1 MSKNITEM
9 TILITAA
16 ASGIGSVMASEL
28 AAKGATI
35 IICDCDKE
43 RLKIFSEQNPGVHAY
58 ETDIQD
64 EQVSEEII
72 SLDKE

>member
-1 MSKNITEM
+1 MSKNIAEM

-28 AAKGATI
+28 AAKGAII

-43 RLKIFSEQNPGVHAY
+43 QLKIFSEQNPAVHAH

-64 EQVSEEII
+64 EQSVKKLFHWII
-72 SLDKE
+72 

>member
-1 MSKNITEM
+1 M

-16 ASGIGSVMASEL
+16 ASGIGSIMASEL
-28 AAKGATI
+28 ASKGATI

-43 RLKIFSEQNPGVHAY
+43 QLKTFSEQNPGVHAH

-64 EQVSEEII
+64 EQALKKLFHWIKNEFKG
-72 SLDKE
+72 LDA